1 MMSTTGSWP
10 KTIFVVLWNSVS
22 IWNAFRTRPIYGTAD
37 FIATLRQWLTNVSPL
52 FLKVAQATPFLWDDK
67 IAEAIETLLEDRALF
82 SSVERN
88 LQLGE
93 TVPNPATRMSLRER
107 LRGRLLRGKTDVVSE
122 SEIEMK
128 TESLSM
134 AVMILSLIASSTGIW
149 TFIRNLRKQFQK
161 TSR

>member
-93 TVPNPATRMSLRER
+93 TVPNPATRMSLRDR
-107 LRGRLLRGKTDVVSE
+107 IKARRRKDDCVTD
-122 SEIEMK
+122 EMINQE